1 MYQLPDDSAIKKM
14 FSDACKSLEID
25 GSKKNMEELVIYDM
39 TDGTRTSTDL
49 EGPEAYFDGGLF
61 VMRFIH
67 SLKILGAKNSYIN
80 VIHEGHKDRINYRDI
95 YAGMRRH
102 VDAYREYALE
112 NDVRL
117 RFLGK
122 YDEKIDPKDVDD
134 YDLREDLSDLEKL
147 TASNT
152 GHTAYFLINYSSR
165 WAAEEASESYK
176 ALPEANVILRH
187 AKGYVNG
194 DMWLYGKLDN
204 NSFVYAQNGSSS
216 LTWSDRQ
223 MAWLIALC
231 LRSMLLNRG
240 THLSKKYVAGESD
253 VLRQKREVE
262 LSFVHKSFY
271 DESVEKKRPK
281 RVVIFS
287 SYGPEV
293 FEF

>member
-1 MYQLPDDSAIKKM
+1 MYQLPDDSVIKNA
-14 FSDACKSLEID
+14 FADACKSLEID
-25 GSKKNMEELVIYDM
+25 GSRRNMAELVIYDM

-49 EGPEAYFDGGLF
+49 KGPEAYFDGGLF

-67 SLKILGAKNSYIN
+67 TLKILGSKNSYIN
-80 VIHEGHKDRINYRDI
+80 VIHEGHKDRVNYRDI

-122 YDEKIDPKDVDD
+122 YDEKIDPRDVAD
-134 YDLREDLSDLEKL
+134 YDLREDLMELERL
-147 TASNT
+147 TAGNT
-152 GHTAYFLINYSSR
+152 GHTAHFLINYSSR
-165 WAAEEASESYK
+165 WAAEEAGEFYK
-176 ALPEANVILRH
+176 ALPAANVILRH

-204 NSFVYAQNGSSS
+204 NSFVYVQNGSSS
-216 LTWSDRQ
+216 VTWSDGQ
-223 MAWLIALC
+223 MVWLIALC
-231 LRSMLLNRG
+231 LRSMLLSRG
-240 THLSKKYVAGESD
+240 THLSKKYAAGERE

-262 LSFVHKSFY
+262 LSFIHKSFY
-271 DESVEKKRPK
+271 DESSEPQPPK
-281 RVVIFS
+281 RVIIFS

-293 FEF
+293 YEF